1 MFKYSYKNGRLTLT
15 NVDYQSKL

>member
-1 MFKYSYKNGRLTLT
+1 MFKYSYKNGRLSLT